1 MHRAIAQDKVGQDRE
16 YRFAPRALYPPD
28 GHPAQADTDVMGV
41 ARQTPASLAGVLM
54 CELKADGQDKS
65 EHPFE
70 ERLAIVKQVSVGR
83 FIVEIDGDGAVV
95 SRLCG

>member
-1 MHRAIAQDKVGQDRE
+1 
-16 YRFAPRALYPPD
+16 
-28 GHPAQADTDVMGV
+28 V
-41 ARQTPASLAGVLM
+41 ARQTPASLAGALM

-70 ERLAIVKQVSVGR
+70 ERLAIVKQVSVGH